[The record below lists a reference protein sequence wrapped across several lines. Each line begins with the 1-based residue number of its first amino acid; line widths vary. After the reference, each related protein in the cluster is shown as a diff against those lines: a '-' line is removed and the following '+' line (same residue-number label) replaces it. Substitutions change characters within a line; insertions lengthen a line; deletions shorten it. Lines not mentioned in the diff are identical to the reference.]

1 MGSTFEANN
10 LNIPTDSERRE
21 TFEALI
27 PAYFPFTGVILFTLN
42 GECVTDTENKKEITT
57 ETSEV
62 VGYFIESFYR
72 VFKIGIYYPVGHVVL
87 DQAASK
93 CIQQLREISDKAT
106 SVKISIDKTSIYV
119 EDEKI
124 SIALGSA
131 KELHHLFYH
140 LGILAVVIDRIVS
153 HKELLQFVKSLLN
166 WRMELETAQ
175 SLVSF
180 SVDELPASIHVEQ
193 QKFEVDEASIRED
206 DSVDDGEQKL
216 DDICSSLKEQG
227 LTGQQAGQCRDLLL
241 TLSKTSSSKRLDLK
255 GFPNANWED
264 VQTLLYQIVTGSYS
278 KETGHFRSVAKSD
291 INVISSILQSLERG
305 FIDSKSKETI
315 QFLVSHLTGRKDLED
330 TTKNREYAIATKKT
344 LERYHSE
351 KMKISEIKKF
361 VYDNNIPISILGQLT
376 AADRS
381 EQLSIY
387 LQLVVTCKNKELLR
401 KILENIQ
408 KIAVTD
414 LAKRERDVLI
424 SGIKFLADFGSIEL
438 FSSSFKMVLTTLRD
452 SQTGRSL
459 SFIAEFW
466 TKMPHASHMLL
477 WPFVVNE
484 LLVVGMEEKR
494 DSFFEVLE
502 IASHMHS
509 DGMKS
514 MRPQLEEMD
523 GFNQTPLADIC
534 FRSSCIYS
542 YRLYAFLFETSL
554 GDHLAAKVLEA
565 FQKESQDKLM
575 EAVAPLLELDK
586 THHLEFVY
594 NYLLQAHQKEPPL
607 SLRMAGGEIILEYL
621 QNITDES
628 RNSDFLETTILAT
641 SSFYTKGMKDMLEQ
655 IVKAKKAIVIPLWP
669 KNCRRAAEDAL
680 KSLKRVSVSELF

>member
-1 MGSTFEANN
+1 M
-10 LNIPTDSERRE
+10 
-21 TFEALI
+21 
-27 PAYFPFTGVILFTLN
+27 
-42 GECVTDTENKKEITT
+42 TDTENKKDILT
-57 ETSEV
+57 ETSEI

-93 CIQQLREISDKAT
+93 CIQQLREISGAAR
-106 SVKISIDKTSIYV
+106 SVKISIDKTSLYV
-119 EDEKI
+119 ENTKI
-124 SIALGSA
+124 PATLGSA

-140 LGILAVVIDRIVS
+140 LGILAVIIDRTVI
-153 HKELLQFVKSLLN
+153 HKEILQFVKSLLN

-180 SVDELPASIHVEQ
+180 SVAELPPSIHVEQ
-193 QKFEVDEASIRED
+193 QKFEVDEASIREEE
-206 DSVDDGEQKL
+206 SVEDGEQKL
-216 DDICSSLKEQG
+216 DDICTSLREQG
-227 LTGQQAGQCRDLLL
+227 LTGQQAGKCRDLLL

-255 GFPNANWED
+255 GFPNATWED

-278 KETGHFRSVAKSD
+278 KETGHFRSVAKND
-291 INVISSILQSLERG
+291 INVISSIFQSLERG
-305 FIDSKSKETI
+305 LIDSKSKETI
-315 QFLVSHLTGRKDLED
+315 QFLVSHLTGRTEVDD
-330 TTKNREYAIATKKT
+330 ATQNSDYAAASEKT

-351 KMKISEIKKF
+351 KMEISEIKKF
-361 VYDNNIPISILGQLT
+361 VYDNNIPISVLGKLT

-387 LQLVVTCKNKELLR
+387 LQLIVTCKNKELSRNL
-401 KILENIQ
+401 LENIQ
-408 KIAVTD
+408 KIAATD
-414 LAKRERDVLI
+414 LAERERDVLI

-438 FSSSFKMVLTTLRD
+438 FSSSFKMVLRTLRD
-452 SQTGRSL
+452 SQTARSL
-459 SFIAEFW
+459 SFIVEFW
-466 TKMPHASHMLL
+466 AKMPHASHMLL

-502 IASHMHS
+502 IASHMHNG
-509 DGMKS
+509 GMKS

-523 GFNQTPLADIC
+523 GFNQTPIADIC

-554 GDHLAAKVLEA
+554 GDQLAEKVLEA
-565 FQKESQDKLM
+565 FQKEPQDKLM

-586 THHLEFVY
+586 THHLEFVN

-621 QNITDES
+621 QNITEES

-641 SSFYTKGMKDMLEQ
+641 SSFYTKGIKDMLEQ
-655 IVKAKKAIVIPLWP
+655 IVKAKKAVVIPLWP
-669 KNCRRAAEDAL
+669 KKCRKAAENAL

>member
-1 MGSTFEANN
+1 
-10 LNIPTDSERRE
+10 L
-21 TFEALI
+21 
-27 PAYFPFTGVILFTLN
+27 
-42 GECVTDTENKKEITT
+42 DTENQKEIHT
-57 ETSEV
+57 ERSEI
-62 VGYFIESFYR
+62 VGYFIDSFYR

-93 CIQQLREISDKAT
+93 CIQQLREISGKAT

-119 EDEKI
+119 ENEKI
-124 SIALGSA
+124 PIAIGSA

-166 WRMELETAQ
+166 WRMELETAL

-180 SVDELPASIHVEQ
+180 SVEELPASIHVEQ

-206 DSVDDGEQKL
+206 ESVDDGEEKL

-255 GFPNANWED
+255 GFPNATWED

-278 KETGHFRSVAKSD
+278 KETGNFRSVAKTD
-291 INVISSILQSLERG
+291 INVISSIFQSLERG
-305 FIDSKSKETI
+305 LIDSKSKETI

-330 TTKNREYAIATKKT
+330 TAKNSEYAIATKKT
-344 LERYHSE
+344 LERYNSE
-351 KMKISEIKKF
+351 KMEISEIKKF

-381 EQLSIY
+381 EPLSIY

-401 KILENIQ
+401 SILENIQ
-408 KIAVTD
+408 KIAATD
-414 LAKRERDVLI
+414 LAERERDVLI

-438 FSSSFKMVLTTLRD
+438 FSSSFKMIITTLRD

-459 SFIAEFW
+459 SFIVEFW
-466 TKMPHASHMLL
+466 AKMPHSSHMLL

-494 DSFFEVLE
+494 DNFFEVLE

-542 YRLYAFLFETSL
+542 YRLYAFLFETSV
-554 GDHLAAKVLEA
+554 GDQLAAKVLEA
-565 FQKESQDKLM
+565 FQKEPQDKLM

-641 SSFYTKGMKDMLEQ
+641 SSFYTKGIKDMLEQ
-655 IVKAKKAIVIPLWP
+655 IVKEKKAVVIPLWP
-669 KNCRRAAEDAL
+669 KKCRKAAENAL
-680 KSLKRVSVSELF
+680 FSLKRVSVSDLF